1 MLQRDWS
8 DGFLSAQRAVGDP
21 VADAVVRRVFERQ
34 DGDALNAF
42 MGRLVSDR
50 DIPSDLP
57 PEIIEYLV
65 ATSALPDWADVG
77 KMREAERLFNVFG
90 LVSLIALVCASL
102 PECYTMRT
110 GVRILALTGQLGAHA
125 NRRLHQTA
133 SMVLAVMAR
142 HGLEG
147 DGTGVRQAQKVRL
160 IHAVIRYR
168 ILGALGADG
177 VPRSAGD
184 QVPQV
189 VAGAFR
195 SIADVIAHQGFDWTI
210 ERDGYPINQEDLAF
224 TLLTFGYVIP
234 RGMRTLGVPLSDAE
248 CDAFV
253 HAWNVTGAVMGVDE
267 SLMAHSYADAEVLFG
282 RIKARQAGPSEAG
295 ASLLDSLLRVVER
308 DLLHVRVLRPLAPIL
323 VRILVGTPTATML
336 GLDARH
342 GAVVTLVHRAVVA
355 VVSVFCG
362 LFGKFWWRLHPLRTL
377 SAWLGRRLIV
387 ALNEATYHGR
397 QAPLEIPEGWA

>member
-1 MLQRDWS
+1 MPQPDWT
-8 DGFLSAQRAVGDP
+8 DEFLTAQRAVGDP

-34 DGDALNAF
+34 DRAALNAF

-50 DIPSDLP
+50 EIPADLP
-57 PEIIEYLV
+57 PEIREYLE
-65 ATSALPDWADVG
+65 ATSALPAWADVA

-90 LVSLIALVCASL
+90 LVSLISLVCASL

-142 HGLEG
+142 HGLEA
-147 DGTGVRQAQKVRL
+147 DGMGVRQAQKVRL

-177 VPRSAGD
+177 VPRSAGE
-184 QVPQV
+184 QVPV
-189 VAGAFR
+189 VVDGAFR
-195 SIADVIAHQGFDWTI
+195 SVADVIHHHGFDWTI
-210 ERDGYPINQEDLAF
+210 ARDGVPICQEDLAF

-248 CDAFV
+248 CDAFI
-253 HAWNVTGAVMGVDE
+253 HAWNVTGAFMGVDE
-267 SLMAHSYADAEVLFG
+267 SLMAHSYADAAVLFD

-295 ASLLDSLLRVVER
+295 TQLLDSLLRVVEE
-308 DLLHVRVLRPLAPIL
+308 DLLHYRILYPLAPIL
-323 VRILVGTPTATML
+323 VRILVGTPTARSL

-342 GAVVTLVHRAVVA
+342 GVLVTLVHRVIVGVVGAV
-355 VVSVFCG
+355 SRLLGG
-362 LFGKFWWRLHPLRTL
+362 LWWRLHPLQKF
-377 SAWLGRRLIV
+377 SAWLGSRLIT
-387 ALNEATYHGR
+387 ALNKATYHGR
-397 QAPLEIPEGWA
+397 QAPVAIPEGWG